1 MVEDIKLYMDD
12 AKERMQK
19 ALAHLENELVK
30 IRAGKA
36 SPAMLETVTVEY
48 YGAKVPLNQ
57 VANINTADAR
67 SLVIQPW
74 EKKMI
79 DVIEKAIFA
88 ANLGLT
94 PINNGEVIRI
104 NIPPLTEERRL
115 TLVKQVKHEGEIAK
129 VSIRNIRRETIEEI
143 KKLQK
148 QGVAEDEI
156 KHAEEEMQK
165 MTDNFSKK
173 VDEILHHK
181 ETEIMAV

>member
-1 MVEDIKLYMDD
+1 MTEEVKMYIDD
-12 AKERMQK
+12 AKERMNK
-19 ALAHLENELVK
+19 ALLHLENELVK

-48 YGAKVPLNQ
+48 YGTKVPLNQ
-57 VANINTADAR
+57 VANINTSDAR
-67 SLVIQPW
+67 TLVIQPW

-94 PINNGEVIRI
+94 PVNNGDVIRI
-104 NIPPLTEERRL
+104 NIPPLTEERRH

-129 VSIRNIRRETIEEI
+129 ISIRNIRRETIDEI

-148 QGVAEDEI
+148 KGIAEDEI
-156 KHAEEEMQK
+156 KLAEEEMQK
-165 MTDNFSKK
+165 VTDNFTKK

-181 ETEIMAV
+181 ESEIMAV

>member
-1 MVEDIKLYMDD
+1 MNEEIKLYMDD
-12 AKERMQK
+12 AKERMNK
-19 ALAHLENELVK
+19 ALVHLENELVK

-36 SPAMLETVTVEY
+36 SPAMLHGVMVEY
-48 YGAKVPLNQ
+48 YGSKVPLQQ
-57 VANINTADAR
+57 VANINTSDAR
-67 SLVIQPW
+67 SIVIQPW

-94 PINNGEVIRI
+94 PVNNGDVIRI
-104 NIPPLTEERRL
+104 NIPPLTEERRIA
-115 TLVKQVKHEGEIAK
+115 LVKQVKHEGEIAK

-148 QGVAEDEI
+148 QGVAEDEV
-156 KHAEEEMQK
+156 KQAEEDMQK
-165 MTDNFSKK
+165 LTDSFSKK

-181 ETEIMAV
+181 EQEILAV